1 MTPATSFPC
10 TAVGRALRWLAG
22 AVVALLGLLVLEA
35 SPARAEGPALV
46 LLDDAGEPGPALRQ
60 ASDLKLEIHGLIAV
74 AVLEQ
79 SFENAADDW
88 RHGVY
93 SFPLPEQAAVRR
105 LDFIVGERVIRGR
118 VREREEAAREF
129 AAAKRAGRQA
139 ALVEQQRPN
148 LFTSRIANIPP
159 GETVRVRL
167 ELVLPVSYED
177 GVFSLRFPS
186 TVTAR
191 YIPGQ
196 PLASEPGTPDE
207 SWSRPSNEVPDAH
220 RITPFQHAAE
230 GSDAAPLNPLRWNSP
245 RCRRAP
251 GLGGRPLPRPR
262 PRARRRPLPR
272 AAPRRR
278 GGDGP

>member
-1 MTPATSFPC
+1 VTPSTSFPNN
-10 TAVGRALRWLAG
+10 TVGRALRWLAG
-22 AVVALLGLLVLEA
+22 AVVTLLGLLVLEA
-35 SPARAEGPALV
+35 SPARAEGPALA

-79 SFENAADDW
+79 SFENAADEW

-105 LDFIVGERVIRGR
+105 LDFIVGERLIRGR

-129 AAAKRAGRQA
+129 AAAKRAGKQA

-159 GETVRVRL
+159 GETVSVRL
-167 ELVLPVSYED
+167 ELVLPVSYEN

-191 YIPGQ
+191 YIPGK
-196 PLASEPGTPDE
+196 PLPGAARE
-207 SWSRPSNEVPDAH
+207 GWSAPTDQVPDAD
-220 RITPFQHAAE
+220 RITPFQHVAP
-230 GSDAAPLNPLRWNSP
+230 GSDAAPLPAV
-245 RCRRAP
+245 RRHP
-251 GLGGRPLPRPR
+251 GER
-262 PRARRRPLPR
+262 PRA
-272 AAPRRR
+272 A
-278 GGDGP
+278 G